1 MAPGDRQDG
10 WTGRWGGRFAPAA
23 LAACLLCLAL
33 AQCACTNGD
42 AKFERLNDELVKCRI
57 DNDRLTQENSDL
69 QQAKNALD
77 KQVST
82 LCSLGQEKRLEWL
95 FYPKTVDV
103 GRESAGIDYDGKG
116 SDGGIRV
123 YLNPIDK
130 DGSIIKAA
138 GSAKIE
144 FFDLSLPGDN
154 RIAAYDFPVAS
165 IGKQWE
171 SGFITYHYRFDC
183 KWQHGRPEHPDI
195 TVVATFVDYLTG
207 KTFTSQKVITVRL
220 GPTSQPAT
228 APTTGPACSTA
239 PACATTTS
247 APAK

>member
-1 MAPGDRQDG
+1 MAPGDRQYGRLAG
-10 WTGRWGGRFAPAA
+10 WRGGAA
-23 LAACLLCLAL
+23 LAALVACLLCLAL
-33 AQCACTNGD
+33 AQCACND
-42 AKFERLNDELVKCRI
+42 ARFVQLNEELVKCRN
-57 DNDRLTQENSDL
+57 DNERLTKENSDL
-69 QQAKNALD
+69 QKSKGELD

-82 LCSLGQEKRLEWL
+82 LCSLGREKRLEWL
-95 FYPKTVDV
+95 FYPKTVDI

-116 SDGGIRV
+116 TDGGIRV

-138 GSAKIE
+138 GSARIE

-154 RIAAYDFPVAS
+154 RIATYDFPVES

-195 TVVATFVDYLTG
+195 TVVATFDDYLTG
-207 KTFTSQKVITVRL
+207 KTFTSQKVVTVRL

-239 PACATTTS
+239 PTCATTTS